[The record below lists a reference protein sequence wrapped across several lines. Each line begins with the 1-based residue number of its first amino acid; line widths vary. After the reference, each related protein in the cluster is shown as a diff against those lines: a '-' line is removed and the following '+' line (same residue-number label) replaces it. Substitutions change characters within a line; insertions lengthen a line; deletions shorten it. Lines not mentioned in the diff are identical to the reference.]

1 LSTSANNLNASVT
14 LKEATEIIA
23 RQREEILSLRA
34 ETFDLCAEV
43 ERLRMQLIAMEDVVR
58 MTAKLRERA

>member
-1 LSTSANNLNASVT
+1 VT